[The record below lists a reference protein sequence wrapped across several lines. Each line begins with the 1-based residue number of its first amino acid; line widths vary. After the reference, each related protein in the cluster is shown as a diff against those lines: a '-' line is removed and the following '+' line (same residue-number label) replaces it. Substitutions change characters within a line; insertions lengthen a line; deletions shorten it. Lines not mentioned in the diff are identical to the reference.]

1 MILEY
6 NEIKEEEVIKSKCSS
21 KLSAMNLVQ
30 VAALSQVGQKSK
42 WKSGRLP
49 RTRGWLI
56 YIIELVAHVT
66 NNKSMT
72 YLFLQLI
79 ASWLILATY
88 TPYPTLF
95 LFPSYHSS
103 RTPKALSFLSF

>member
-42 WKSGRLP
+42 
-49 RTRGWLI
+49 
-56 YIIELVAHVT
+56 
-66 NNKSMT
+66 
-72 YLFLQLI
+72 
-79 ASWLILATY
+79 
-88 TPYPTLF
+88 
-95 LFPSYHSS
+95 
-103 RTPKALSFLSF
+103 